1 MLAGGA
7 IARVEWASVD
17 TSEIVMLSGRT
28 IATVSVAAPT
38 MCPPEALAGDIYARD
53 IDKLAEVG
61 REDPVAAWMLEEGS
75 SAPNDGRPSV
85 PTRFLCVAEETVMLA
100 SSTIGY
106 A

>member
-7 IARVEWASVD
+7 IARVERASVD

-28 IATVSVAAPT
+28 IAMVSVAAPT
-38 MCPPEALAGDIYARD
+38 RCAPELLAGDIYARD
-53 IDKLAEVG
+53 NDKLLELG
-61 REDPVAAWMLEEGS
+61 REDPVAAWMLEEDS
-75 SAPNDGRPSV
+75 SAPNDGRRFVPSH
-85 PTRFLCVAEETVMLA
+85 FLCLAEETVMLA